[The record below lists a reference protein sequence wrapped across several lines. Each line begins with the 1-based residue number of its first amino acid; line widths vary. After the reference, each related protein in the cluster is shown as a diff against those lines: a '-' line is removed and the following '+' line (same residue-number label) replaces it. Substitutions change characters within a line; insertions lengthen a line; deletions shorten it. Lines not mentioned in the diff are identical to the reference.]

1 MFKSEEQVN
10 KRLNSDRNLANRFG
24 KVTDPGPTGPA
35 QPPQNLPT
43 NSEPEKQSKP
53 ENVTTTT
60 LQQPGNKL
68 GKKKL
73 GLHQKNEIAIRSR
86 LGETQPSLAQEFGV
100 SQATI
105 GAIERGRTKVNEE
118 IVERQI
124 DDAADLAMSKL
135 LTSLG
140 YIDNA
145 KLSVL
150 DPVKLSVVARN
161 MSGIVNSIRQK
172 DDNGPQVVVQIY
184 APELKKESS
193 YKSLDV

>member
-10 KRLNSDRNLANRFG
+10 NRLNSDRNLANRFG
-24 KVTDPGPTGPA
+24 KVSDPDPVQTSTI
-35 QPPQNLPT
+35 PPI
-43 NSEPEKQSKP
+43 EPEIKKP
-53 ENVTTTT
+53 DNVEMKT

-73 GLHQKNEIAIRSR
+73 GLHQRNEIAIRSR

-118 IVERQI
+118 IVEKQI

-172 DDNGPQVVVQIY
+172 DDNGPQVIVQIY